1 MNNELLI
8 AIFLI
13 LIITAFTTPTVP
25 YLRDFDSWYHYR
37 LAEYAFEQGIRP
49 SFDSLSNTGEKIVY
63 PPLLH
68 YLIALPARIPGLN
81 VMLVSQIYPPL
92 AGLLALIFVFLL
104 VQEIFGERTAMLAA
118 ILLSV
123 LPVFKAMTSFGFS
136 DHDALDYVFI
146 SSAIFFFVK
155 AIKREET
162 AASMQSSS
170 LGGGGLDELPAG
182 KKQAEMHLVYYA
194 LAGVSIGLF
203 ALAWSGF
210 PMLVILLS
218 GFMLLCALLNSRLK
232 LLDRDMV
239 LGFLLLSV
247 ISTGIAS
254 LWYGFD
260 ILPLLAI
267 ELASAAFSYIAV
279 RFEKSDRTTLV
290 LVAIIICSLPL
301 LYLFRGDVIN
311 TGFIYLGLR
320 DRGVYLEYVAELKT
334 PDLGQ
339 FSQLYGIQLVP
350 FLLGLGLFAA
360 SIKQLKRH
368 IVFFAVC
375 TLFFA
380 FLASSAIRF
389 IQYFGIFAS
398 IFSAYLLDRLFE
410 LISKTVKKDAFIP
423 LMFISALLFTQPM
436 LYILP
441 TMTFSVSDDWYNSL
455 QWLKN
460 NSKPDDIVLSWWDY
474 SQWVNGIAERKTVV
488 NNQPPGRFDDSMIF
502 FGTKDWGRAENILGK
517 YNVSY
522 VIVSRGTLLKI
533 YTAGKFLNETIDFQ
547 IAKPTRQGTTLY
559 QFKFSGKFKTY
570 FDPVSRV
577 AWDEDYGT
585 GSKKYYRE
593 VGLFDDQLYKT
604 VYFTANIT
612 GAEFNDDY
620 LYIFSDNTI
629 RIPKD
634 SKNRIFFNLLY
645 EDSTIP
651 YLELVKDSGEVR
663 IYKVIK

>member
-1 MNNELLI
+1 MDRELLV

-13 LIITAFTTPTVP
+13 IAITAFTTPTVP

-37 LAEYAFEQGIRP
+37 LAEYTFEQGIRP
-49 SFDSLSNTGEKIVY
+49 FFDPLSNTGERIVY

-68 YLIALPARIPGLN
+68 YIIALPAHMPGLN
-81 VMLVSQIYPPL
+81 VMLVSQICPPL
-92 AGLLALIFVFLL
+92 ASLLALIFVFLF
-104 VQEIFGERTAMLAA
+104 VREVFDERTAMLAA

-136 DHDALDYVFI
+136 DHDALDYIFI
-146 SSAIFFFVK
+146 SSTIFFFAK
-155 AIKREET
+155 AIKREDASQAELQVGGQTRIEKT
-162 AASMQSSS
+162 AARN
-170 LGGGGLDELPAG
+170 LL
-182 KKQAEMHLVYYA
+182 YYA
-194 LAGVSIGLF
+194 LAGVSVGLF
-203 ALAWSGF
+203 ALVWSGF
-210 PMLVILLS
+210 PMLIIMLS
-218 GFMLLCALLNSRLK
+218 GFMILCALLNSRLN
-232 LLDRDMV
+232 LLDTDMV
-239 LGFLLLSV
+239 AGFLLLSV
-247 ISTGIAS
+247 ISTVIAS

-279 RFEKSDRTTLV
+279 RFEKSNRATLV
-290 LVAIIICSLPL
+290 LAAIIICSLPL
-301 LYLFRGDVIN
+301 FYLFRGDLIN
-311 TGFIYLGLR
+311 TGLTYLGLR
-320 DRGVYLEYVAELKT
+320 DKGVYLEYVAELKT

-339 FSQLYGIQLVP
+339 FSQLYGVQLLP
-350 FLLGLGLFAA
+350 FLLGLCLFAA

-375 TLFFA
+375 TIFFA

-398 IFSAYLLDRLFE
+398 IFSAYLLSRLFE
-410 LISKTVKKDAFIP
+410 LINKAVKKDAFIP
-423 LMFISALLFTQPM
+423 LMLISALLFTQPM

-441 TMTFSVSDDWYNSL
+441 TMTFSVSDDWYSSL
-455 QWLKN
+455 QWLRN
-460 NSKPDDIVLSWWDY
+460 NSKADDVVLSWWDY
-474 SQWVNGIAERKTVV
+474 SPWVNGIAERKTVV

-502 FGTKDWGRAENILGK
+502 FGTNDWDRAEGILSK

-547 IAKPTRQGTTLY
+547 IAQPTRQGTLY

-585 GSKKYYRE
+585 GSKKYYKE

-612 GAEFNDDY
+612 GVEFNDDY
-620 LYIFSDNTI
+620 LYLFSDNTI

-634 SKNRIFFNLLY
+634 TKNRVFFNLMY
-645 EDSTIP
+645 ENSAIP
-651 YLELVKDSGEVR
+651 YLELVKDAGEVR
-663 IYKVIK
+663 IYKVQLGNSTN